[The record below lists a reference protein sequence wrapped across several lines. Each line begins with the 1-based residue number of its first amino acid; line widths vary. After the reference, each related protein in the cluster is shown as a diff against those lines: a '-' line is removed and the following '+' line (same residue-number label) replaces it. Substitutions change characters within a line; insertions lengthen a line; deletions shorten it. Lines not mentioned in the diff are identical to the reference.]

1 MDPSRPTPPPAP
13 APTPGAELDDRT
25 RSMLDDAL
33 ATLMPRYDPLPRR
46 LRRLAVPALALA
58 TALGVFYLMLE
69 RPGATLTLPPS
80 LLAPAAVPEQRR
92 CEPGQ
97 TRDCVG
103 GRAEVLLVAPP
114 SPSQAPASAPAPA
127 R

>member
-1 MDPSRPTPPPAP
+1 
-13 APTPGAELDDRT
+13 
-25 RSMLDDAL
+25 MLDDAL

-46 LRRLAVPALALA
+46 LRRLAVPALALV
-58 TALGVFYLMLE
+58 TALGLFYLMLE
-69 RPGATLTLPPS
+69 RPGAMLTLPPS
-80 LLAPAAVPEQRR
+80 LLLPEAVPEQRR

-114 SPSQAPASAPAPA
+114 PGPAASPTPGPAPA
-127 R
+127 APR